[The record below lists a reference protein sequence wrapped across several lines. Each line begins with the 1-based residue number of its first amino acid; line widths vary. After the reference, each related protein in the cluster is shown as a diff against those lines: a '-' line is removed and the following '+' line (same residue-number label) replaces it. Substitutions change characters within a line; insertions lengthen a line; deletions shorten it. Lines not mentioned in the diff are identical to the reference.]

1 MIFFEGSSW
10 YNILVEFCSLTGFLS
25 LVVLLKYLILRILN
39 IEVWQKL
46 HIRNVS
52 YEISQTQDCPIAVY
66 SFVNFLVERETL
78 SVIFLCSDNSPR
90 PGLVTGPLV
99 LPSCQSVAVSY

>member
-10 YNILVEFCSLTGFLS
+10 YNILVEFSSLTGFLS

-52 YEISQTQDCPIAVY
+52 YEISQTQESTPLLI
-66 SFVNFLVERETL
+66 FLLRETL

-90 PGLVTGPLV
+90 PGGLRLFLLILRPGDFK
-99 LPSCQSVAVSY
+99 